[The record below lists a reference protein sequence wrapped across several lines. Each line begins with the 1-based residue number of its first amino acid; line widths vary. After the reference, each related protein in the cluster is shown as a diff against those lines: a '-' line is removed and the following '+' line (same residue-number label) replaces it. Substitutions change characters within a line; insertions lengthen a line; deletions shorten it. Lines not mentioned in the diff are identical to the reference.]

1 MYTLNCA
8 LLGYYA
14 VSGGNS
20 LLTFLE
26 NLLINYPETS
36 VINYYYLLHNN
47 PESAVLS
54 YFLAEACNHTY
65 YVYWLLLSPM
75 LSDLGIFYSAIEMSG
90 FSEYQLLD

>member
-14 VSGGNS
+14 ASGGNS
-20 LLTFLE
+20 LPTFLE
-26 NLLINYPETS
+26 NLLIDCPETL
-36 VINYYYLLHNN
+36 VRNYHYLLHNN
-47 PESAVLS
+47 PDSAVLS
-54 YFLAEACNHTY
+54 YFLVEACNQTY
-65 YVYWLLLSPM
+65 CVYWLLLSPM